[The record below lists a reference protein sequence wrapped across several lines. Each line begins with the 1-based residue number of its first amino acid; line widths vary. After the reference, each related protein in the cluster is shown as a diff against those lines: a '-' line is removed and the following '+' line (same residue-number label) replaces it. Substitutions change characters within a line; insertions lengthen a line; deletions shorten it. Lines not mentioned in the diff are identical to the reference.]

1 MEDQYYRR
9 TKSRFDLGRS
19 LKKLFGKPG
28 VLLTVGIAVP
38 AVLFML
44 FSNKGILRRMA
55 LESDKQVMLDKI
67 RQTQAEQQ
75 ALQQQSKAL
84 DTDPKAIEK
93 VAREK
98 FGMIKE
104 GETVYRVKR
113 DR

>member
-9 TKSRFDLGRS
+9 AKARFDIGRLTRKIIAKRS
-19 LKKLFGKPG
+19 
-28 VLLTVGIAVP
+28 VLLALGVALP
-38 AVLFML
+38 AILFML
-44 FSNKGILRRMA
+44 FSNKGILRRMS
-55 LESDKQVMLDKI
+55 LEADKKAMLETI

-75 ALQQQSKAL
+75 RLQTQSRAL

-104 GETVYRVKR
+104 GETVYRVKHSR
-113 DR
+113 

>member
-1 MEDQYYRR
+1 MEDQYYR
-9 TKSRFDLGRS
+9 KSKPQFNLIRFARKLLGKRS
-19 LKKLFGKPG
+19 VLITFG
-28 VLLTVGIAVP
+28 VAVP
-38 AVLFML
+38 AMLFMV
-44 FSNKGILRRMA
+44 FSNKGVLRRVS
-55 LESDKQVMLDKI
+55 LESEKQAMLEKI

-75 ALQQQSKAL
+75 QLIQQSKAL
-84 DTDPKAIEK
+84 DSDPKALEK